1 MSEGKKEGTAGMHAA
16 PAPPHD
22 DTLVGLGTKI
32 RGTTRKRLRRYSVE
46 AEVEIQEIVEDAIST
61 YLESRGY

>member
-1 MSEGKKEGTAGMHAA
+1 MRERKKEGEANVQAA
-16 PAPPHD
+16 PAPPQE

-32 RGTTRKRLRRYSVE
+32 RATTRKRLRRYSVD
-46 AEVEIQEIVEDAIST
+46 AEIEIQEIVEDAIST

>member
-1 MSEGKKEGTAGMHAA
+1 MGEEKKEGETGMHAA
-16 PAPPHD
+16 PAPPQEES
-22 DTLVGLGTKI
+22 LVGLGTKI

-46 AEVEIQEIVEDAIST
+46 AEAEIQDIVEDAIST